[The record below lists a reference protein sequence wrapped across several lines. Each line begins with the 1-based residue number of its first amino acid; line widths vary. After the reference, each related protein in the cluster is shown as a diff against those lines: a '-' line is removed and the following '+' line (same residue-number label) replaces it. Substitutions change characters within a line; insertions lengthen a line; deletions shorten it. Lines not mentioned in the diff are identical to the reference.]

1 MAYIDYLNNFVVSL
15 LAGAGL
21 IISTEK
27 LIVQV
32 NFVTVLLIVIS
43 SLFFSYGVYS
53 LIKDFPKI
61 IEKIKESF
69 KK

>member
-1 MAYIDYLNNFVVSL
+1 MVYIDYLSNFVISL
-15 LAGAGL
+15 VAGAGL
-21 IISTEK
+21 LLSTEK
-27 LIVQV
+27 LIIQV
-32 NFVTVLLIVIS
+32 NFVTVLLIAIS

-61 IEKIKESF
+61 KEKIKESF